1 MATISLEKLTK
12 DYGNHKGVFDLDLKI
27 ESGEFFVILGPS
39 GCGKTTTLRII
50 AGLEYPT
57 AGKVYL
63 DDTDI
68 TDYPPRDRNMS
79 MVFQNYALYPFMT
92 VRENIAFPLKK
103 MKMSKTDIDQKVDEM
118 ARILSIS
125 DILNK
130 KPGQISGGQRQRVA
144 LGRAIVKEPKV
155 FLMDEPL
162 SNLDAKLRVGMRAE
176 LKRIQ
181 INLKT
186 TTVYVTHDQIE
197 AMTLADRVAVLNNG
211 YLEQLDK
218 PMNIYE
224 RPANLFIASFLGDPP
239 INFIDCEMVKEDGRT
254 FLVISDTKV
263 PLNREAGSYAGKKI
277 RAGLRPEDVK
287 ISDKGIPAKLTFI
300 QPLGRRR
307 LEHFKIIG
315 NGAEII
321 RASSS
326 DQTLNV
332 GDECFIDFNEEKIL
346 LFDKENG
353 KIIQ

>member
-1 MATISLEKLTK
+1 MATISLQKLTK
-12 DYGNHKGVFDLDLKI
+12 DYGNHKGVFDLDLTI
-27 ESGEFFVILGPS
+27 GSGEFFVILGPS

-50 AGLEYPT
+50 AGLETPDS
-57 AGKVYL
+57 GKVFL
-63 DDTDI
+63 DSTDI
-68 TDYPPRDRNMS
+68 TDYPPRERNMS

-103 MKMSKTDIDQKVDEM
+103 KKMNKTDINQKVEEM
-118 ARILSIS
+118 ARILSIT
-125 DILNK
+125 DILDK

-181 INLKT
+181 MNLKT

-211 YLEQLDK
+211 YLEQLDN
-218 PMNIYE
+218 PMKVYE
-224 RPANLFIASFLGDPP
+224 KPANSFIASFLGDPP
-239 INFIDCEMVKEDGRT
+239 INFIEAELEKDGSQT
-254 FLVISDTKV
+254 FLIIGESRI
-263 PLNREAGSYAGKKI
+263 PINRDAGSYAGKKVMV
-277 RAGLRPEDVK
+277 GLRPEDIKV
-287 ISDKGIPAKLTFI
+287 SDKGIPAKLTFI

-307 LEHFKIIG
+307 LEHFKINSTG
-315 NGAEII
+315 TEVI

-326 DQTLNV
+326 DQTLNI
-332 GDECFIDFNEEKIL
+332 GDNCFIDFSEEKVL
-346 LFDKENG
+346 LFDKDNG
-353 KIIQ
+353 KII

>member
-1 MATISLEKLTK
+1 MATISLQKLTK
-12 DYGNHKGVFDLDLKI
+12 DYGNHKGVFDLDLTI

-50 AGLEYPT
+50 AGLETPDS
-57 AGKVYL
+57 GKVFL
-63 DDTDI
+63 DNIDI
-68 TDYPPRDRNMS
+68 TDYPPRERNMS

-103 MKMSKTDIDQKVDEM
+103 MKMNKTDIEQKVEEM
-118 ARILSIS
+118 ARILSIA
-125 DILNK
+125 DILDK

-181 INLKT
+181 MSLKT

-211 YLEQLDK
+211 YLEQLDN
-218 PMNIYE
+218 PMKVYE
-224 RPANLFIASFLGDPP
+224 KPANSFIASFLGDPP
-239 INFIDCEMVKEDGRT
+239 INFIDAELEKDGSQA
-254 FLVISDTKV
+254 FLMIGDSKI
-263 PLNREAGSYAGKKI
+263 PINRDPGSYAGKKV
-277 RAGLRPEDVK
+277 RVGLRPEDIKV
-287 ISDKGIPAKLTFI
+287 SSKGIPAKLTFI

-307 LEHFKIIG
+307 LEHFKI
-315 NGAEII
+315 NSTGAEII

-326 DQTLNV
+326 DQTLNI

-353 KIIQ
+353 KII